1 MLCFPEKYGIITNES
16 RLISM
21 ENFMLWTDILIIAS
35 KALLLVL
42 PVASVLLF
50 LVKVA
55 IYFME
60 RRDSAP
66 ELQAKMKRGILISG
80 LLALGVTALARVGWW
95 VLHPL
100 F

>member
-1 MLCFPEKYGIITNES
+1 
-16 RLISM
+16 M

-35 KALLLVL
+35 KVLLLVL
-42 PVASVLLF
+42 PVAAVLLF
-50 LVKVA
+50 LVKAA

-60 RRDSAP
+60 RRESAP
-66 ELQAKMKRGILISG
+66 ALRRKMKRGILITG
-80 LLALGVTALARVGWW
+80 LLALTVTALACGGWW

>member
-1 MLCFPEKYGIITNES
+1 
-16 RLISM
+16 M

-35 KALLLVL
+35 KVLLLVL
-42 PVASVLLF
+42 PVAAVLLF

-55 IYFME
+55 LYFME
-60 RRDSAP
+60 RRESAP

-80 LLALGVTALARVGWW
+80 LLALGVTALACGGWW